1 MPVLAV
7 AVVLASAMLHA
18 GWNLLLANAPKG
30 LDATAVAMGL
40 GLVVW
45 TPIALVRWRLDA
57 GVWPYVAASAALELA
72 YFAALTLAYS
82 RAPAHAVY
90 PVARGL
96 APVLLLPVAALAAAT
111 GLSWATWLGVLA
123 IALGVVCTAVG
134 EVNRRAVLTA
144 LPVAATIAGYT
155 YVDSVGLHHAEPAT
169 YLWLIMAPVFV
180 ALLGA
185 RLLRHRSA
193 RPLVAQLRPA
203 TAGLGIG
210 LFAAYGL
217 TLVALSLVPATLVP
231 AVAALR
237 ESSILFLLAFT
248 WLSTV
253 DAQEKRP
260 TRATVAG
267 AVLVFTGVATLA
279 LA

>member
-1 MPVLAV
+1 VPVLAV
-7 AVVLASAMLHA
+7 AVVLTSAMLHA

>member
-7 AVVLASAMLHA
+7 AVVLTSAMLHA

>member
-1 MPVLAV
+1 VPVLAV

-45 TPIALVRWRLDA
+45 TPVALVRWRLDA

-169 YLWLIMAPVFV
+169 YLWLIMAPVFPV
-180 ALLGA
+180 LLA
-185 RLLRHRSA
+185 VRLFRHRSV
-193 RPLVAQLRPA
+193 RPLRAELRPT
-203 TAGLGIG
+203 TAVLALGMYG
-210 LFAAYGL
+210 AYGL
-217 TLVALSLVPATLVP
+217 ALVALSLVSAAQVP

-237 ESSILFLLAFT
+237 ESSILFVLALS
-248 WLSTV
+248 WLRHRSTV
-253 DAQEKRP
+253 DGQVRLP
-260 TRATVAG
+260 TIAG
-267 AVLVFTGVATLA
+267 AILVFTGVAALA
-279 LA
+279 LG

>member
-1 MPVLAV
+1 VPWLAV
-7 AVVLASAMLHA
+7 VVVLASAMLHA

-30 LDATAVAMGL
+30 LDASAVAMGL

-45 TPIALVRWRLDA
+45 TPVALVRWHLDA
-57 GVWPYVAASAALELA
+57 GVWPYVAASAALEWA
-72 YFAALTLAYS
+72 YFAVLTLAYAK
-82 RAPAHAVY
+82 APAHAVY

-96 APVLLLPVAALAAAT
+96 APVLLLPVAAVAAST
-111 GLSWATWLGVLA
+111 GLSWATWLGVLT
-123 IALGVVCTAVG
+123 IALGVVCTAIG

-253 DAQEKRP
+253 DAREKRP